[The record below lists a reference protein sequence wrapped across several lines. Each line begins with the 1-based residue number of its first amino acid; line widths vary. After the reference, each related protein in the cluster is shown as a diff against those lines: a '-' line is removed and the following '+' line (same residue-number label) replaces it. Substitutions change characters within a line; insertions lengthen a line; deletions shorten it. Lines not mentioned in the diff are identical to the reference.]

1 MQPHTLN
8 SNTVNPANLLEIQVL
23 SKIVTELRT
32 KKDISGTIPYLA
44 KIVQIVDNQKI
55 EKDHNYHRQMKEYRQ
70 VQSRAHFD
78 LGQAYF
84 ETHQYTSSET
94 YLSMAAKT
102 WENLLK
108 YENMLELKDCLHVVY
123 DYLKTCYESMGK
135 NQLAQHMESRKTKL
149 R

>member
-8 SNTVNPANLLEIQVL
+8 SNTANPANLLEIQVL
-23 SKIVTELRT
+23 SKIVAELQT

-55 EKDHNYHRQMKEYRQ
+55 EKDQNYQRQMKEYRQ
-70 VQSRAHFD
+70 IQSRAHFD

-84 ETHQYTSSET
+84 ETHQYTSSEI

-108 YENMLELKDCLHVVY
+108 HENMLELKDCLYVVY
-123 DYLKTCYESMGK
+123 D
-135 NQLAQHMESRKTKL
+135 H
-149 R
+149 